1 MVDQKATQSD
11 FKPHPAPH
19 QGQGG
24 SYQCQVQV
32 SLITT
37 ASSKAESS
45 ENLTPYFRVVFLHCV
60 LHQYGTDVFQFF
72 LAFLTS

>member
-45 ENLTPYFRVVFLHCV
+45 ENLTPYFRVGTLHCARRDTPAKFSII
-60 LHQYGTDVFQFF
+60 L
-72 LAFLTS
+72 

>member
-45 ENLTPYFRVVFLHCV
+45 ENLTPYFRVGTLHCAMV
-60 LHQYGTDVFQFF
+60 YFIEFW
-72 LAFLTS
+72 AEI